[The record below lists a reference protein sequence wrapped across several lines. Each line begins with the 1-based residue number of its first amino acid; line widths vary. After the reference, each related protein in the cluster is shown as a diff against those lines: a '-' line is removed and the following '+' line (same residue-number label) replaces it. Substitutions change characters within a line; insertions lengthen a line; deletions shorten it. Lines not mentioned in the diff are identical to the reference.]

1 MYHNKYGVPQNY
13 KTEVKWYTLSAEQGI
28 AEAQTNLGVM
38 CYYGWVNMKD
48 IVYAHMWVNIS
59 ASNGDK
65 NGKKMKELFPNA
77 MSSSQFEDSQY
88 LVIIHAKRVVM
99 RK

>member
-1 MYHNKYGVPQNY
+1 
-13 KTEVKWYTLSAEQGI
+13 
-28 AEAQTNLGVM
+28 
-38 CYYGWVNMKD
+38 MKD